1 MSCQLTYLILKGGTH
16 WSLSCSKW
24 KQRKHASVSISLL
37 LSQMECAMTKDTL
50 TDPAAHLKYTLA
62 LPHPLGPNLLCLNHS
77 PCWVRGHYLPTHTTA
92 LTQILPNSPSH
103 TSHLNTLAFTHHHS
117 PSPIPRGQKL
127 TGTHHQ
133 GRLHSCLEPSLLVS
147 ALLTDPPLPEPSA
160 CVNMYLADPVTHL
173 CWLFATQMNTQ
184 V

>member
-1 MSCQLTYLILKGGTH
+1 MILSVDTEKAFDKIQHPFLIKTFSESGHTGSQPQHNKGHIWQTH
-16 WSLSCSKW
+16 SEYHSQSWKAERLPAVMRKKTRLS
-24 KQRKHASVSISLL
+24 
-37 LSQMECAMTKDTL
+37 TL
-50 TDPAAHLKYTLA
+50 
-62 LPHPLGPNLLCLNHS
+62 
-77 PCWVRGHYLPTHTTA
+77 TTA